1 MWALYTRY
9 RACEAV
15 FGSELTRLRCTAGTS
30 SDFLLVL
37 VLALYYSLPVHLRK
51 GQQAEQ
57 MAKSIEQR
65 VGDLEQIIED
75 LPGILNVRFAQ
86 AESERDEIKARLAG
100 VDARVA
106 GVDAKIETLNARMSN
121 FELSIEQVKVEL
133 GALPCVIGQILTER
147 LQQPS

>member
-1 MWALYTRY
+1 
-9 RACEAV
+9 
-15 FGSELTRLRCTAGTS
+15 
-30 SDFLLVL
+30 
-37 VLALYYSLPVHLRK
+37 
-51 GQQAEQ
+51 

-86 AESERDEIKARLAG
+86 AKSERDEIKARLAG

-106 GVDAKIETLNARMSN
+106 GIDSRFASIDARIAGIDAKIAGVDAKVESLNARMSN

-133 GALPCVIGQILTER
+133 GALPRVIGLVLTER
-147 LQQPS
+147 LQQPL

>member
-1 MWALYTRY
+1 
-9 RACEAV
+9 
-15 FGSELTRLRCTAGTS
+15 
-30 SDFLLVL
+30 
-37 VLALYYSLPVHLRK
+37 
-51 GQQAEQ
+51 
-57 MAKSIEQR
+57 MAKPIEER

-86 AESERDEIKARLAG
+86 AKSERDEIKARVAG

-106 GVDAKIETLNARMSN
+106 GLDAKIEGLNARMAN

-133 GALPCVIGQILTER
+133 GALPRVIGQILTER